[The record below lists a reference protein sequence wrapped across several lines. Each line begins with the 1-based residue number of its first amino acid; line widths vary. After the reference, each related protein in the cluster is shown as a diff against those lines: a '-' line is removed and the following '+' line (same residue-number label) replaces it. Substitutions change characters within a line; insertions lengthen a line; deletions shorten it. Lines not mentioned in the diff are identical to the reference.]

1 MAAYT
6 TIDDPEAYFQVKTYT
21 GNNSTNAQT
30 LDGDTDM
37 EPGMIWF
44 KRRDSA
50 ANHSVFDAVRGVTKR
65 LATNT
70 TGNDTTVSD
79 ALTSFNSDGFTL
91 GNDASNYINYNT
103 ATYVAWC
110 WKAGTTSGLS
120 GGSITPDAYSFN
132 ATSGTS
138 IVKFE
143 GNGSVGA
150 TVVHGL
156 GAVPKMIIIKGTD
169 LYVNNWQVYHVGGG
183 NTGNYVLNGTDA
195 FADDD
200 SRWNDTTPTSTVWT
214 MGSGATVNYNGRTFV
229 AYLFS
234 DIQGFS
240 KFGTYVGNGNADGA
254 FVYTGFRPAF
264 VLNKRSSST
273 ANWVIHDNK
282 RTTFNVCNAY
292 LKPNTTAADTDDSGR
307 YVDLLSNGFKW
318 RGTDTETN
326 HSGSTYIYAAFA
338 EAPFVNSEGVP
349 CNAR

>member
-6 TIDDPEAYFQVKTYT
+6 TIDDPEAYFQAKLYT
-21 GNNSTNAQT
+21 GNNDTNAQT

-44 KRRDSA
+44 KRRDSS
-50 ANHSVFDAVRGVTKR
+50 ANHSLFDAVRGVTKR

-91 GNDASNYINYNT
+91 GDDGSNYINYNT

-120 GGSITPDAYSFN
+120 GGTITPDAYSFN
-132 ATSGTS
+132 ATSGFS

-143 GNGSVGA
+143 GNGTVGA

-183 NTGNYVLNGTDA
+183 NTGNLVLNNTDA

-200 SRWNDTTPTSTVWT
+200 SRWNDTTPSSTVWT

-234 DIQGFS
+234 DIQGYS
-240 KFGTYVGNGNADGA
+240 KFGSYTGNGNADGT

-264 VLNKRSSST
+264 FMVKRTDST
-273 ANWVIHDNK
+273 NDWYIVDNK
-282 RTTFNVCNAY
+282 RLGYNVDNN
-292 LKPNTTAADTDDSGR
+292 LLFPNLTTADNTGD
-307 YVDLLSNGFKW
+307 YVDILSNGLKNI
-318 RGTDTETN
+318 GTD
-326 HSGSTYIYAAFA
+326 SGWNASGATYVYAAFA

>member
-169 LYVNNWQVYHVGGG
+169 LYVNNWQVYHVVGG
-183 NTGNYVLNGTDA
+183 NTGNYVFNNTDA

-200 SRWNDTTPTSTVWT
+200 SRWNDTTPSSTVWT

-234 DIQGFS
+234 DIQGYS
-240 KFGTYVGNGNADGA
+240 KFGSYTGNGNADGV

-264 VLNKRSSST
+264 LMVKRT
-273 ANWVIHDNK
+273 GGVGPYIVFDNK
-282 RTTFNVCNAY
+282 RAGYNVSNYMLFAER
-292 LKPNTTAADTDDSGR
+292 TSAEDAGSTER
-307 YVDLLSNGFKW
+307 VDLLSNGFKMLNSDVDHN
-318 RGTDTETN
+318 GAE
-326 HSGSTYIYAAFA
+326 SYVYMAFA
-338 EAPFVNSEGVP
+338 EAPFVNSKGVP